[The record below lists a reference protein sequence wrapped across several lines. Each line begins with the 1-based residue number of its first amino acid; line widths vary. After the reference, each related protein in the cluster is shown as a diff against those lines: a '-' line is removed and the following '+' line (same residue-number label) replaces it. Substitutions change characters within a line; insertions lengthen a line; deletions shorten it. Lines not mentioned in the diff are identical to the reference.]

1 MVTELRD
8 LGAVLFCKTSVPHTL
23 MAGET
28 MNNIIEYTWNPKNR
42 YLACG
47 GSSGGEGALLG
58 LKGSPVGLGTDI
70 GGYVSFSY
78 FPLYFISSLLHK
90 NTHHSIPSVYT
101 LPQFILP
108 LW

>member
-42 YLACG
+42 LLACG

-58 LKGSPVGLGTDI
+58 LKGSPVGMGTDI
-70 GGYVSFSY
+70 GGLVTFSHGAVT
-78 FPLYFISSLLHK
+78 FSQMADCVL
-90 NTHHSIPSVYT
+90 TA
-101 LPQFILP
+101 
-108 LW
+108 